1 MRSNAK
7 FTTRI
12 FMSKLSTLSMLR
24 RPFLALAALPLL
36 LSAAACKKQVAT
48 GTPAPA
54 APPVATIPAPVPTPA
69 PTPPPTDSART
80 MPADTARKAVAVVP
94 TTPAKPLVEV
104 QNFDYQYLQ
113 IKGKVQYETSSDKQE
128 AQVNIRMKRDSII
141 WASVSKVGFEGV
153 RAVIT
158 RDTVVLLDRLHKS
171 YFAGNFKSLKR
182 RYRVPVTFDQLQAAL
197 VGNYL
202 PGEGARD
209 ATATPDAPI
218 QTMHHEQERLT
229 VEQFVNKERKRLV
242 KLSVV
247 DQRSGS
253 ALTANYEDFKPLR
266 EGATDREFPFALLLN
281 VLQSTTANP
290 AADVQPKTLLI
301 SLNHKAVTVPE
312 GKLDFPLAIPADY
325 ERKQ

>member
-1 MRSNAK
+1 
-7 FTTRI
+7 
-12 FMSKLSTLSMLR
+12 MSKLR
-24 RPFLALAALPLL
+24 RPLLAFAALPLL

-48 GTPAPA
+48 GITAPA
-54 APPVATIPAPVPTPA
+54 APPVATVPAPVPEPA
-69 PTPPPTDSART
+69 P
-80 MPADTARKAVAVVP
+80 VVP
-94 TTPAKPLVEV
+94 VAPAAPTVDV

-113 IKGKVQYETSSDKQE
+113 IKGKVQYETSEDKQE

-182 RYRVPVTFDQLQAAL
+182 KYRVPVTFDQLQAAL

-202 PGEGARD
+202 PGEGVRD
-209 ATATPDAPI
+209 ASSAPDAPV
-218 QTMHHEQERLT
+218 QTLHHDQEKLA
-229 VEQFVNKERKRLV
+229 VEQFINRGKKRLV
-242 KLSVV
+242 KLSVI

-253 ALTANYEDFKPLR
+253 ALTADYADFKPLR
-266 EGATDREFPFALLLN
+266 AGQDSTIREFPFALLLT
-281 VLQSTTANP
+281 VLRVSAPNP
-290 AADVQPKTLLI
+290 ATPDAAPKTLLI